1 MLEFVLTLPHIWS
14 RQMLEHTHLDMLVR
28 ILVDSEDNFNI
39 KMKELNNHICS
50 FIDISN
56 KSGIW

>member
-39 KMKELNNHICS
+39 KMKELEQPHL
-50 FIDISN
+50 FLY
-56 KSGIW
+56 